1 MILEVLDSLISVVT
15 FFLLISL
22 PDEFLEPIFFG
33 EIVFPETSYA
43 VFELFGVFEEVLS
56 FIVENLAFVESEEV
70 ASLH

>member
-1 MILEVLDSLISVVT
+1 
-15 FFLLISL
+15 LLISL

-56 FIVENLAFVESEEV
+56 FIVENLAFVESKEV